1 MNSFYRTSFTL
12 AALGTLCLAT
22 ACSSQAPIRTPEAE
36 LSEAVPIAVDPV
48 ASTDSVPTT
57 VPETILSA
65 DAPSPLAD
73 TPVAVSPATASP
85 TDTLAPPVPS
95 TSVAELPLPLAD
107 PSASAEPAGLAKA
120 DLTAGVVATADI
132 KPAVSAD
139 QSKADQPKKRHKK
152 VAKTSTPREPS
163 VPAPVQERVVA
174 EAAPAQPMTPPP
186 SIPTMAQAQPSAV
199 TPPPAPINPEPAR
212 MVSPPELIAP
222 AQAASEQKAGVVDPS
237 EEGTPLHKNPWV
249 LGGAVVLL
257 LAGGFVAFRPR
268 SSGY

>member
-12 AALGTLCLAT
+12 AALGTLGLAT
-22 ACSSQAPIRTPEAE
+22 ACSSQAPTRTPEAE

-57 VPETILSA
+57 VPETVLSA

-107 PSASAEPAGLAKA
+107 PSASAEPAALVKA
-120 DLTAGVVATADI
+120 DSTAGVVATADI

-139 QSKADQPKKRHKK
+139 QSK

-163 VPAPVQERVVA
+163 VPAPAQERVVA
-174 EAAPAQPMTPPP
+174 EAAPAQPITPPP
-186 SIPTMAQAQPSAV
+186 SIPSMAQAQPSAV